1 MQSLVNAPPAM
12 AWRRL
17 VLPASPSSP
26 LSSSSLSAS
35 LPSSSLSS
43 PLSSSCCF
51 SPFPSSVSS
60 PRSLHSP
67 RACLLR
73 FRRRPASG
81 RPAALRGLFRGN
93 ARVSSSPASLPLS
106 CPLLGETGFLQFD
119 SSLASSSLCASPAF
133 QDLLAATPARTHSPQ
148 FPRYSRALSSIARA
162 SQSHLNHTLVCSYRT
177 LPQQLVSPAKH
188 TDRGLSPL
196 RCAQRPASPSTF
208 FQGTPQSRELPG
220 PVLERT
226 KPGCTYTPKWM
237 YTPDSVRAGKAI
249 APFRAFSTGV
259 AEEKATTVAEKGA
272 VSPDAPSESR
282 SRAQPP
288 VLSRALRQTFPYVLP
303 VIRPLQALAALPVWQ
318 QGTSP
323 RSLELRSVSVRLAHA
338 FMPPFST
345 ETEEL
350 WCTYTRR
357 LLTAPAASALAS
369 ADEKHMEQ
377 KSEKSR
383 QSPVQLSVDL
393 GLQIARL
400 FSSRNVVL
408 AEAWKGLFA
417 SMDPLL
423 RELRQREERES
434 AAAGR
439 AMVSK
444 DSATGAEAER
454 KEDGEAADT
463 KENFPGVLIKLCEAA
478 NRVRHEWT
486 WGIEELMLYA
496 RRQLPALEAPEA
508 ARLLH
513 ALASSPSTS
522 ESVVTRLAEAFVF
535 LWERDL
541 SGTVEPAAGLQL
553 LETLA
558 RKRATERD
566 FVRDISRR
574 MHCYLHLGLLTPF
587 EKTRLAVVYRQLEFR
602 HFTFFRHLAEE
613 LLQQNADR
621 QRLLALGRSEPSAD
635 ALQAAKQQ
643 QRRQR
648 LSRLQSELN
657 PKKKP
662 LESSPSSASPS
673 SSSSSSFPASSSSAS
688 PSTSLSSSSSCSSSS
703 LEQGTGE
710 WRWQE
715 YLRPGYVMGL
725 GFEKDFSP
733 SGVLLQEEIL
743 PLVTREKVAELR
755 RGLRGAAAPVSV
767 QPPDA
772 KAGESPDAKE
782 TFPRSEDFSPCG
794 IKTFTLGQMA
804 VIVDSMLFLGFH
816 HQSRFFGPVAEV
828 LLQRATERGAV
839 EALDPQQCTSLMVF
853 FAETRRQLS
862 EDPDDCIRRL
872 TERFV
877 DALVCEVASPAQCL
891 LLFKS
896 LVKWS
901 ATKTPQP
908 HCKRKRWRE
917 WSNTY
922 RPLEWLHAPRP
933 EARDTRPMLLAVC
946 KQLCKRVHNFS
957 MKELTGMLRA
967 IAYVDFREAAFFTV
981 FVNYLKER
989 LGEMQEEDIANVTQA
1004 FNKAKIEEP
1013 HLFSLMGKRY
1023 QHLQANVMA
1032 VKRRGVLVRRTG

>member
-1 MQSLVNAPPAM
+1 
-12 AWRRL
+12 
-17 VLPASPSSP
+17 
-26 LSSSSLSAS
+26 
-35 LPSSSLSS
+35 
-43 PLSSSCCF
+43 
-51 SPFPSSVSS
+51 
-60 PRSLHSP
+60 
-67 RACLLR
+67 
-73 FRRRPASG
+73 
-81 RPAALRGLFRGN
+81 
-93 ARVSSSPASLPLS
+93 
-106 CPLLGETGFLQFD
+106 
-119 SSLASSSLCASPAF
+119 
-133 QDLLAATPARTHSPQ
+133 
-148 FPRYSRALSSIARA
+148 
-162 SQSHLNHTLVCSYRT
+162 
-177 LPQQLVSPAKH
+177 
-188 TDRGLSPL
+188 
-196 RCAQRPASPSTF
+196 
-208 FQGTPQSRELPG
+208 
-220 PVLERT
+220 
-226 KPGCTYTPKWM
+226 M
-237 YTPDSVRAGKAI
+237 YTPDSVCAGNVN

-259 AEEKATTVAEKGA
+259 TDEKATTGAEKGA
-272 VSPDAPSESR
+272 SSADIPSELR

-288 VLSRALRQTFPYVLP
+288 VLSRSLRQTFPYVLP

-350 WCTYTRR
+350 WCAYTRR
-357 LLTAPAASALAS
+357 LLAAPAGSALAS
-369 ADEKHMEQ
+369 ADENHREH

-383 QSPVQLSVDL
+383 PNPVQLSVDL

-400 FSSRNVVL
+400 FASRNVVL

-434 AAAGR
+434 AAAAR

-444 DSATGAEAER
+444 DSAPGAGAEKR
-454 KEDGEAADT
+454 EDGEATDT
-463 KENFPGVLIKLCEAA
+463 KERFPDVVLKLCEAA

-486 WGIEELMLYA
+486 WGTEELMLYA

-522 ESVVTRLAEAFVF
+522 ESVVARLAEAFVF

-541 SGTVEPAAGLQL
+541 SGAVEPAAGLQL

-566 FVRDISRR
+566 FIRDISRR

-613 LLQQNADR
+613 LLQQNAER

-635 ALQAAKQQ
+635 ALQAARQH

-657 PKKKP
+657 PKKKS
-662 LESSPSSASPS
+662 LESSPSSPSPS
-673 SSSSSSFPASSSSAS
+673 SSSSPSPSSSSCSSASSSSAS
-688 PSTSLSSSSSCSSSS
+688 PSDSVACSSSCSSSS

-725 GFEKDFSP
+725 GLEKDFSP
-733 SGVLLQEEIL
+733 SGVILQEEIL

-755 RGLRGAAAPVSV
+755 RGLRGSLPPVSV
-767 QPPDA
+767 QLPDP
-772 KAGESPDAKE
+772 KAGESPDAQE

-794 IKTFTLGQMA
+794 IKAFTLGQTA
-804 VIVDSMLFLGFH
+804 VILDSMLFVGKREKKRKKQPLGFH
-816 HQSRFFGPVAEV
+816 HQSRFFGPVADV

-839 EALDPQQCTSLMVF
+839 ETLDPQQCTSLMVF

-891 LLFKS
+891 LFFKS

-901 ATKTPQP
+901 ATKSPQP
-908 HCKRKRWRE
+908 HCKRK
-917 WSNTY
+917 S
-922 RPLEWLHAPRP
+922 
-933 EARDTRPMLLAVC
+933 
-946 KQLCKRVHNFS
+946 FS

-967 IAYVDFREAAFFTV
+967 IAYVDFREPAFFTV

>member
-1 MQSLVNAPPAM
+1 MQSLVNALPEM
-12 AWRRL
+12 ASRRL
-17 VLPASPSSP
+17 VLAASPSASLSSPP
-26 LSSSSLSAS
+26 LSSSLS
-35 LPSSSLSS
+35 PPSS
-43 PLSSSCCF
+43 PLSSSCCL
-51 SPFPSSVSS
+51 SPVSSSVSS
-60 PRSLHSP
+60 PRSSHSL

-73 FRRRPASG
+73 FRRRSASGCPAS
-81 RPAALRGLFRGN
+81 LRRLFPGN
-93 ARVSSSPASLPLS
+93 ARVPSSPASLHSLS

-119 SSLASSSLCASPAF
+119 SSLASRSLRSSPAF
-133 QDLLAATPARTHSPQ
+133 QELLAASPARTRSPQ
-148 FPRYSRALSSIARA
+148 FPRYGRALSSIARA
-162 SQSHLNHTLVCSYRT
+162 SQSLLNRALVCSSLT

-188 TDRGLSPL
+188 ADRDLSRL
-196 RCAQRPASPSTF
+196 RRSQRRASPSTF
-208 FQGTPQSRELPG
+208 LQRTPQSRELPG
-220 PVLERT
+220 PVLERS
-226 KPGCTYTPKWM
+226 KPRCTYTPKWM
-237 YTPDSVRAGKAI
+237 YTPDSVCAGNVN

-259 AEEKATTVAEKGA
+259 TDEKATTVAEKGA
-272 VSPDAPSESR
+272 SSADIPSESR

-288 VLSRALRQTFPYVLP
+288 VLSRSLRQTFPYVLP

-350 WCTYTRR
+350 WCAYTRR
-357 LLTAPAASALAS
+357 LLAGSALAS
-369 ADEKHMEQ
+369 ADENHREQ

-383 QSPVQLSVDL
+383 PNPVQLSVDL

-400 FSSRNVVL
+400 FASRNVVL

-434 AAAGR
+434 AAAAR

-444 DSATGAEAER
+444 DSAPGAGAEKR
-454 KEDGEAADT
+454 EDGEATDT
-463 KENFPGVLIKLCEAA
+463 KERFPDVVLKLCEAA

-486 WGIEELMLYA
+486 WGTEELMLYA

-522 ESVVTRLAEAFVF
+522 ESVVARLAEAFVF

-566 FVRDISRR
+566 FIRDISRR

-613 LLQQNADR
+613 LLQQNAER

-635 ALQAAKQQ
+635 ALQAARQH

-657 PKKKP
+657 PKKKS
-662 LESSPSSASPS
+662 LESSPSSPSPSSFSSPSPS
-673 SSSSSSFPASSSSAS
+673 SSSSPSPSSSSCSSASSSSAS
-688 PSTSLSSSSSCSSSS
+688 PSDSVSCSSSCSSSS

-725 GFEKDFSP
+725 GLEKDFSP
-733 SGVLLQEEIL
+733 SGVILQEEIL

-755 RGLRGAAAPVSV
+755 RGLRGSLPPVSV
-767 QPPDA
+767 QLPDA
-772 KAGESPDAKE
+772 KAGESPDAQE

-794 IKTFTLGQMA
+794 IKAFTLGQTA
-804 VIVDSMLFLGFH
+804 VILDSMLFLGFH
-816 HQSRFFGPVAEV
+816 HQSRFFGPVADV

-839 EALDPQQCTSLMVF
+839 ETLDPQQCTSLMVF

-872 TERFV
+872 TER
-877 DALVCEVASPAQCL
+877 LVLFRDLSLTSPVVCA
-891 LLFKS
+891 F
-896 LVKWS
+896 
-901 ATKTPQP
+901 
-908 HCKRKRWRE
+908 
-917 WSNTY
+917 
-922 RPLEWLHAPRP
+922 PLI
-933 EARDTRPMLLAVC
+933 V
-946 KQLCKRVHNFS
+946 
-957 MKELTGMLRA
+957 
-967 IAYVDFREAAFFTV
+967 
-981 FVNYLKER
+981 
-989 LGEMQEEDIANVTQA
+989 
-1004 FNKAKIEEP
+1004 
-1013 HLFSLMGKRY
+1013 
-1023 QHLQANVMA
+1023 
-1032 VKRRGVLVRRTG
+1032 